1 MAAKFRIYQRIKR
14 LFEREIILQRTI
26 NEKGFTGKPQSK
38 ITEEYNTTTIINS
51 HDMNSVMTIGEKI
64 VYLRKG
70 IKEWEGTKD
79 ILITSDN
86 NYLIDFVYSSEL
98 FKELREYLIKINK
111 TSIENIIT
119 KVQDET
125 D

>member
-1 MAAKFRIYQRIKR
+1 
-14 LFEREIILQRTI
+14 
-26 NEKGFTGKPQSK
+26 
-38 ITEEYNTTTIINS
+38 
-51 HDMNSVMTIGEKI
+51 MTIGEKI
-64 VYLRKG
+64 VYLRHG

-79 ILITSDN
+79 IIITSDN
-86 NYLIDFVYSSEL
+86 NHLIDFVYSSEL

-119 KVQDET
+119 KIDDET